1 MSGDAN
7 KSLNERWVDAFN
19 ARDWASEAASRA
31 ADYMAHMSGSP
42 APLDATGW
50 DACHGEFLR
59 GLPRCTHRYCRC
71 GRRCAQGSKPLGA
84 AWHAWQA
91 TFNGIPPTG
100 RQVTFAGVDFS
111 HIVDGKVAE
120 HWAQFDL
127 LALMQQLG
135 AAPTAN

>member
-7 KSLNERWVDAFN
+7 KLLNERWVDAFS
-19 ARDWASEAASRA
+19 ARDWASEAACRA
-31 ADYMAHMSGSP
+31 ADYKAHMSGSP
-42 APLDATGW
+42 APLDAAGW
-50 DACHGEFLR
+50 DAFMASFSEAFPDARIDIADAVGDAHRVASRWVLSG
-59 GLPRCTHRYCRC
+59 THR
-71 GRRCAQGSKPLGA
+71 G
-84 AWHAWQA
+84 

-100 RQVTFAGVDFS
+100 RRVAFAGVDFS
-111 HIVDGKVAE
+111 RIVDGKVAE

>member
-7 KSLNERWVDAFN
+7 KSVNQRWVEAFN
-19 ARDWASEAASRA
+19 ARDWANEAACRA
-31 ADYMAHMSGSP
+31 TDYKAHMSGSA
-42 APLDATGW
+42 APLDSAGW
-50 DACHGEFLR
+50 DAFIASFCAAFPDARIDIAEAVGDAHAVASRWLLNG
-59 GLPRCTHRYCRC
+59 THR
-71 GRRCAQGSKPLGA
+71 G
-84 AWHAWQA
+84 

-100 RQVTFAGVDFS
+100 RRVAIAGVDFS

-127 LALMQQLG
+127 LTLMQQLG